1 MMTNTNQTEIEEAWI
16 TYLTAIYPVT
26 EQIAKQIVLI
36 AKTLEAQ
43 S

>member
-1 MMTNTNQTEIEEAWI
+1 MKNTNQTEIEEAWI

-26 EQIAKQIVLI
+26 EQDARQIELI
-36 AKTLEAQ
+36 TKTLEAQ